1 MCWSSRASRSL
12 SVTSGLLAAGLALGS
27 GCRGPA
33 PPAPGPWHTEAGYR
47 WRELSVPRGGQPGFA
62 ELPPSQTGIRFT
74 NAVTL
79 DSALWNRH
87 LAQGGGV
94 ALGDVD
100 GDGRPDIYL
109 TSNEGS
115 NVLYKNL
122 GGWRF
127 EDITARAGVALAGR
141 HSTGAVFADVDGDG
155 DLDLLVST
163 LGGGVALFVN
173 DGHGVFTER
182 TAEAGLA
189 ARTGSMTMTLT
200 DVDGDGHLGPFG
212 PNYNTRAATGASSAQ
227 KPAFHQG
234 RPQ

>member
-27 GCRGPA
+27 GCRGTA

-47 WRELSVPRGGQPGFA
+47 WRELSGPGGGQPGFA

-87 LAQGGGV
+87 RAQGGGV

-100 GDGRPDIYL
+100 GDGRPDVYL

-141 HSTGAVFADVDGDG
+141 HSTGAVFADVDDDG

-163 LGGGVALFVN
+163 LGGGVALFLN

-182 TAEAGLA
+182 TTEAGLA
-189 ARTGSMTMTLT
+189 PHARSVAKTAQ
-200 DVDGDGHLGPFG
+200 DVEGGGDARPS
-212 PNYNTRAATGASSAQ
+212 AT
-227 KPAFHQG
+227 H
-234 RPQ
+234 

>member
-27 GCRGPA
+27 GCRGTA
-33 PPAPGPWHTEAGYR
+33 PPAPGPWHAEAGYR

-62 ELPPSQTGIRFT
+62 EPPPSQTGIRFT

-87 LAQGGGV
+87 LAQGGGG

-100 GDGRPDIYL
+100 RDGRPDVYL

-115 NVLYKNL
+115 NVLYKYL

-127 EDITARAGVALAGR
+127 EDITARAGVAVAGR
-141 HSTGAVFADVDGDG
+141 DSTGAVLA
-155 DLDLLVST
+155 
-163 LGGGVALFVN
+163 GGV
-173 DGHGVFTER
+173 G
-182 TAEAGLA
+182 AG
-189 ARTGSMTMTLT
+189 
-200 DVDGDGHLGPFG
+200 D
-212 PNYNTRAATGASSAQ
+212 Q
-227 KPAFHQG
+227 
-234 RPQ
+234 